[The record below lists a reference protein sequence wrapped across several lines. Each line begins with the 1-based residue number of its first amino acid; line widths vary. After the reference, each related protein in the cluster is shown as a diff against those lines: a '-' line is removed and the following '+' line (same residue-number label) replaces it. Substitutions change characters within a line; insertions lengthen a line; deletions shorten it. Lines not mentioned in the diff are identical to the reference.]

1 MYAVPGSLLSS
12 NQQTMFLP
20 HCHGSVEITLLAIFG
35 HQPADRRDRHQDRA
49 TDITGLPLHPVI
61 VCGLNDRVALADRLV
76 LIAHA
81 VEQLAM
87 LKISSPKVS
96 KEMNKI
102 GRKSCREKG
111 L

>member
-20 HCHGSVEITLLAIFG
+20 HCNGSVEITLLEIFG

-49 TDITGLPLHPVI
+49 TDITSLPLHPVI
-61 VCGLNDRVALADRLV
+61 VCSLNDRVALADRLV
-76 LIAHA
+76 LMAPE

-87 LKISSPKVS
+87 LKLSRPKVS
-96 KEMNKI
+96 MEMHMDELMGQ
-102 GRKSCREKG
+102 GRA
-111 L
+111 